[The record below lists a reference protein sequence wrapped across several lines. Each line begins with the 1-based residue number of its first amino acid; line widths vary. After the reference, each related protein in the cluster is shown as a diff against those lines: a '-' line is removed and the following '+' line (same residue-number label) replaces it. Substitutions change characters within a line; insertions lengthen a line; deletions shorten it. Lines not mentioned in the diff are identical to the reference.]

1 MQPLGTAAF
10 YGRAS
15 ATIGGVRARAED
27 LQGSIATGERLTR
40 SSDDPLAAS
49 RLRRLAQAE
58 TLSTVDSANAARAS
72 ADLSLA
78 DGALASIADSL
89 ARARELALQAASG
102 TLNDSQRAA
111 IGSELGQLHADLVTL
126 ANARDSAGHA
136 LFGGETG
143 GGAYALDAAG
153 NATYLGTASSGEID
167 LGDGATVT
175 RGLTGPEFFGPG
187 GGTLDLI
194 GRLASALRTGLP
206 DPRTAAQG
214 ALDAIKAATGSIGTA
229 QAVVGGRLAA
239 IDLTLERAARAG
251 ELRAAEQSQLGDT
264 DLATTIAELQQTMLV
279 LEASQAS
286 FARLASLS
294 LFDALR

>member
-1 MQPLGTAAF
+1 MQSLGTAAF
-10 YGRAS
+10 YARAS

-49 RLRRLAQAE
+49 RLRRLAQSE
-58 TLSTVDSANAARAS
+58 TLATIDSANAARAS
-72 ADLSLA
+72 ADLALA
-78 DGALASIADSL
+78 DDALAGFADGL
-89 ARARELALQAASG
+89 FRARELALQAASG
-102 TLNDSQRAA
+102 TLNDSQRAT
-111 IGSELGQLHADLVTL
+111 IGSELGQLHANLLTL

-136 LFGGETG
+136 LFGGETSG
-143 GGAYALDAAG
+143 AAYALDAGG
-153 NATYLGTASSGEID
+153 NATYLGTASSGGLD
-167 LGDGATVT
+167 LGDGVTVT
-175 RGLTGPEFFGPG
+175 RSLTGPEFLGSG
-187 GGTLDLI
+187 GATLNLI
-194 GRLASALRTGLP
+194 SGLAAALRTGAP
-206 DPRTAAQG
+206 DPRTTAQG
-214 ALDAIKAATGSIGTA
+214 ALDAIQAATSSIGTA

-239 IDLTLERAARAG
+239 IDLTVERAARTG
-251 ELRAAEQSQLGDT
+251 ELRAAEQSRLGDT